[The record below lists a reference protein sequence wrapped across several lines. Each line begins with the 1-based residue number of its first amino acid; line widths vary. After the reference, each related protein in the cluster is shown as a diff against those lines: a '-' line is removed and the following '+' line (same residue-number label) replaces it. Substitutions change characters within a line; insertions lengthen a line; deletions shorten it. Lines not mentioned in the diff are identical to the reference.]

1 MRTKAFNNLKT
12 LALEE
17 GITNDLNMI
26 SEEIIIINTMDEKV
40 NNNFTNNSILK
51 HLFYLQIAGLN
62 EAYLP
67 GN

>member
-1 MRTKAFNNLKT
+1 
-12 LALEE
+12 
-17 GITNDLNMI
+17 
-26 SEEIIIINTMDEKV
+26 MDEKV